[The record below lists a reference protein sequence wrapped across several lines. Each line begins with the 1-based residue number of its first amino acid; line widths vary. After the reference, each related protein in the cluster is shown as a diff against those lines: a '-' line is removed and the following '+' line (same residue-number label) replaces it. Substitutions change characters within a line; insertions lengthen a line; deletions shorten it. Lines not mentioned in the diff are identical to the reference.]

1 MDIQKKQTETV
12 GQQVAMYQ
20 PPALHKQLRQS
31 MLALGND
38 KLTPEE
44 RQVAKLGYTMA
55 VKQLFPDGKPNY
67 LGVVQYPQ
75 IRDLVQ
81 DNGEPVVLLLIA
93 VMVRD
98 YCASVNVARNM
109 NEDQILEA
117 AAMLMEEAGNFRLED
132 YAMMFALAKRGK
144 LVKVYERID
153 LTTITD
159 MADAYYAERRDAKIN
174 QQEQEIE
181 RQEVQAPHVA
191 GKQVYSTPED
201 RRHGNDL
208 DYKLTSMAGA
218 ISGIGSDLRKKFK
231 KNETGNLDA

>member
-1 MDIQKKQTETV
+1 M
-12 GQQVAMYQ
+12 
-20 PPALHKQLRQS
+20 
-31 MLALGND
+31 
-38 KLTPEE
+38 
-44 RQVAKLGYTMA
+44 AKLEYGKA
-55 VKQLFPDGKPNY
+55 IKALFQDGKPNY
-67 LGVVQYPQ
+67 LGVVQFPQ
-75 IRDLVQ
+75 IRDLVK

-132 YAMMFALAKRGK
+132 YAMMFAQAKRGK

-159 MADAYYAERRDAKIN
+159 MADAYFAERRDAKIN

-181 RQEVQAPHVA
+181 RLEVQAPHTA
-191 GKQVYSTPED
+191 PKQIYSTPED
-201 RRHGNDL
+201 RRQGNDL
-208 DYKLTSMAGA
+208 DYKLTRLSGA
-218 ISGIGSDLRKKFK
+218 ISGIGTELRQKFK
-231 KNETGNLDA
+231 K

>member
-1 MDIQKKQTETV
+1 MDIQKSKPETV

-20 PPALHKQLRQS
+20 PPALHTQLRQC
-31 MLALGND
+31 MAALGND
-38 KLTPEE
+38 SQTNEQ
-44 RQVAKLGYTMA
+44 RQVAKLAYSLA
-55 VKQLFPDGKPNY
+55 VKQLFPDGKPDY
-67 LGVVQYPQ
+67 LAVVKYPQ
-75 IRDLVQ
+75 IKDLIK
-81 DNGEPVVLLLIA
+81 DNSEPVVLLLIA

-132 YAMMFALAKRGK
+132 YAMMFAQAKRGK

-153 LTTITD
+153 LSTITD

-181 RQEVQAPHVA
+181 RQEVQAPHTA
-191 GKQVYSTPED
+191 PKQIYSTPED
-201 RRHGNDL
+201 RRQGRNL
-208 DYKLTSMAGA
+208 DYRVTSLSGA
-218 ISGIGSDLRKKFK
+218 FSDLKEGL
-231 KNETGNLDA
+231 KNKLEDTKGKLNGK

>member
-1 MDIQKKQTETV
+1 M
-12 GQQVAMYQ
+12 VA
-20 PPALHKQLRQS
+20 
-31 MLALGND
+31 LAND
-38 KLTPEE
+38 KVTQEE
-44 RQVAKLGYTMA
+44 RQVAKLGYTKA
-55 VKQLFPDGKPNY
+55 IKQLFPEGKPNY
-67 LGVVQYPQ
+67 LGVVQFPQ
-75 IRDLVQ
+75 IRDLIK
-81 DNGEPVVLLLIA
+81 DNGEAGVLLLIS

-132 YAMMFALAKRGK
+132 YAMMFAQAKRGK

-181 RQEVQAPHVA
+181 RLEVQAPHTA
-191 GKQVYSTPED
+191 PKQIYSTPED
-201 RRHGNDL
+201 RAQGNDL
-208 DYKLTSMAGA
+208 DYKLTNLSGA
-218 ISGIGSDLRKKFK
+218 ISGIGTELRQKFK
-231 KNETGNLDA
+231 

>member
-1 MDIQKKQTETV
+1 MV
-12 GQQVAMYQ
+12 
-20 PPALHKQLRQS
+20 
-31 MLALGND
+31 ALGND
-38 KLTPEE
+38 KLSQED
-44 RQVAKLGYTMA
+44 RQVAKLGYTRA

-67 LGVVQYPQ
+67 LGVVQFPQ
-75 IRDLVQ
+75 IKDLVK

-144 LVKVYERID
+144 LVKVYERVD
-153 LTTITD
+153 LSTITD
-159 MADAYYAERRDAKIN
+159 MADAYYTERRDTKIAM
-174 QQEQEIE
+174 QEQEIE

-191 GKQVYSTPED
+191 PKQIYNTPED
-201 RRHGNDL
+201 RAGAQDL
-208 DYKLTSMAGA
+208 DYKLTSMAGV

>member
-1 MDIQKKQTETV
+1 MV
-12 GQQVAMYQ
+12 
-20 PPALHKQLRQS
+20 
-31 MLALGND
+31 ALGND
-38 KLTPEE
+38 KLTQEE
-44 RQVAKLGYTMA
+44 RLVAKLEYGKA
-55 VKQLFPDGKPNY
+55 IKALFQDGKPNY
-67 LGVVQYPQ
+67 LGVVQFPQ
-75 IRDLVQ
+75 IRDLVK

-132 YAMMFALAKRGK
+132 YAMMFAQAKRGK

-159 MADAYYAERRDAKIN
+159 MADAYFAERRDAKIN

-181 RQEVQAPHVA
+181 RLEVQAPHTA
-191 GKQVYSTPED
+191 PKQIYSTPED
-201 RRHGNDL
+201 RRQGNDL
-208 DYKLTSMAGA
+208 DYKLTRLSGA
-218 ISGIGSDLRKKFK
+218 ISGIGTELRQKFK
-231 KNETGNLDA
+231 K

>member
-1 MDIQKKQTETV
+1 
-12 GQQVAMYQ
+12 MYQ
-20 PPALHKQLRQS
+20 PPALHKQLRQCI
-31 MLALGND
+31 ATLGND
-38 KLTPEE
+38 KLNQDE
-44 RQVAKLGYTMA
+44 RLVAKLAYGK
-55 VKQLFPDGKPNY
+55 VIKELFPDGKPNY
-67 LGVVQYPQ
+67 LGVVQFPK
-75 IRDLVQ
+75 ITDLIKEVS
-81 DNGEPVVLLLIA
+81 EPVVLLLIA

-132 YAMMFALAKRGK
+132 YAMMFAQAKRGK

-174 QQEQEIE
+174 QQEQEVE

-191 GKQVYSTPED
+191 PKQIYDTPED
-201 RRHGNDL
+201 RRQSSDL
-208 DYKLTSMAGA
+208 DYKFTSLSGT
-218 ISGIGSDLRKKFK
+218 ISGIGNELRKKIK
-231 KNETGNLDA
+231 KNETGKLDA

>member
-1 MDIQKKQTETV
+1 MVE
-12 GQQVAMYQ
+12 
-20 PPALHKQLRQS
+20 
-31 MLALGND
+31 LAND
-38 KLTPEE
+38 KKTPEE
-44 RQVAKLGYTMA
+44 RQVAKLAYGMA
-55 VKQLFPDGKPNY
+55 VKQLFQDGKPDY
-67 LGVVQYPQ
+67 LGVIKYPQ
-75 IRDLVQ
+75 IKDLVN
-81 DNGEPVVLLLIA
+81 DNGAAPVLLLIA

-98 YCASVNVARNM
+98 YCASMNVARNM

-153 LTTITD
+153 LTTITE
-159 MADAYYAERRDAKIN
+159 MADAYYAERRDTKIAM
-174 QQEQEIE
+174 QEQEIE
-181 RQEVQAPHVA
+181 RQEVQAPHIA
-191 GKQVYSTPED
+191 DKQIYSTPED
-201 RRHGNDL
+201 RRQGNDL